1 MRPLGRTGAI
11 RRYFYSAFHQRYAGR
26 LQMHTPLAPW
36 YALNCPPE
44 TNLLKFLYS
53 RWADLNLESQ
63 NGDPY
68 MNLLTSVLS
77 IVSESLVVTL
87 PVF

>member
-26 LQMHTPLAPW
+26 HTPLALW
-36 YALNCPPE
+36 YALNCSPG

>member
-11 RRYFYSAFHQRYAGR
+11 RRYFYSEFHQRYAGR

-44 TNLLKFLYS
+44 INLLKFLYS

-77 IVSESLVVTL
+77 IVSESLVITL